1 MNCIEIRSLFHDF
14 ETNYLI
20 CDYITKNKLS
30 KDNNY
35 FNQDFKLIIFICC
48 IKSNQRDPFR

>member
-48 IKSNQRDPFR
+48 IKSN